1 MRTVSQLAI
10 LATAV
15 AAVTHWPNGLTV
27 FTLLASSVP
36 IAALGQG

>member
-1 MRTVSQLAI
+1 MRTVAQLAI
-10 LATAV
+10 LAAAV
-15 AAVTHWPNGLTV
+15 AAITYWPNGLTV